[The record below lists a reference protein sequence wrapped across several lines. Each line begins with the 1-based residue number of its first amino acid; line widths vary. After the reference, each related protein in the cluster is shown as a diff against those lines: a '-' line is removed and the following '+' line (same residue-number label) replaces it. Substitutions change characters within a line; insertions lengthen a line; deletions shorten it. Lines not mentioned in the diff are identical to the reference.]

1 MGPRIAIIAS
11 LFGALGLLAAACD
24 NGGPYRGACTDLCTV
39 LAGEC
44 ELPGY
49 AGAAACIPSCEEEMG
64 DADDPED
71 LLDCYDD
78 AGCSVEAL
86 IECKRMS
93 DADRL

>member
-1 MGPRIAIIAS
+1 MGRRIAIAVA
-11 LFGALGLLAAACD
+11 LLGALGLLAVACD
-24 NGGPYRGACTDLCTV
+24 DGGPYRAACTDLCTV

-49 AGAAACIPSCEEEMG
+49 AGAAACIPSCEGEMG

-86 IECKRMS
+86 VECKRLS